1 MKIGI
6 STSSFYPLY
15 TEEALYKIAENGV
28 NVAEVFFNAECETE
42 KPFVDKLKRVK
53 ESYGMEISSIHPT
66 MSLCES
72 FMLFSNYD
80 RRYFEG
86 LEKYKRY
93 GEIAAE
99 LGAEYVI
106 MHGGKPN
113 NAIDDRE
120 YFERFHKVGQEVK
133 NSGGILL
140 QENVVNHRA
149 GSVDALKRMKEY
161 LNGDVGFCLDIKQ
174 SIRGGYSPFEVL
186 DAVGENVRH
195 IHISDHDKKCDCKLL
210 LKGDFDFKSFFVRL
224 KELNYSEALIFEVYR
239 NAYLE
244 YGEVFESFNKFTK
257 LYK

>member
-1 MKIGI
+1 MKIGV

-15 TEEALYKIAENGV
+15 TEEALYKIAENGIKT
-28 NVAEVFFNAECETE
+28 AEVFFNAECEIE
-42 KPFVDKLKRVK
+42 KPFIDKLKRIK
-53 ESYGMEISSIHPT
+53 ESYGIEIPSIHPT

-120 YFERFHKVGQEVK
+120 YFERFYRVSQAVK
-133 NSGGILL
+133 DSGGILL
-140 QENVVNHRA
+140 QENVVNYRA
-149 GSVDALKRMKEY
+149 GSVDALKRMKEH

-195 IHISDHDKKCDCKLL
+195 IHISDNDSKYDCKLL
-210 LKGDFDFKSFFVRL
+210 LKGNFDFKRFFERL
-224 KELNYSEALIFEVYR
+224 KGFNYSGALILEVYR
-239 NAYLE
+239 NAYSE
-244 YGEVFESFNKFTK
+244 YGEIFDSFNNFIGI
-257 LYK
+257 YK